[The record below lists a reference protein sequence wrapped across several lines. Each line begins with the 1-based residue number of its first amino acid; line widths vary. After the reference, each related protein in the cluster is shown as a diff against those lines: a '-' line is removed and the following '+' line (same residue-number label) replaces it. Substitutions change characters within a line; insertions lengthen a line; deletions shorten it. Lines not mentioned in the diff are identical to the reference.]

1 MKKKTKIL
9 IGVLSVVALIAVG
22 FAVWWFLPTHFL
34 GGVSPETIAV
44 IEVFNG
50 NDGNRFE
57 VTEPEDISFLAKN
70 IQSVPMKKDSIA
82 MGMGT
87 TYNLRFLDAKGKEID
102 KFIIMDSSTVR
113 SGVVF
118 YECDGQLKK
127 VEDHLIELEKAQFPD
142 TQWVKDQNTNETE
155 GA

>member
-1 MKKKTKIL
+1 MKRRTKIAVW
-9 IGVLSVVALIAVG
+9 ILSVVALIAV
-22 FAVWWFLPTHFL
+22 ALVIWWFLPTHFL
-34 GGVSPETIAV
+34 GGVSPEEIAV

-50 NDGNRFE
+50 NDGNRFD
-57 VTEPEDISFLAKN
+57 VTDPEDIVFLAKH
-70 IQSVPMKKDSIA
+70 IQAVPMKKDSIA

-113 SGVVF
+113 SGLVF
-118 YECDGQLKK
+118 YECDGQLKQA
-127 VEDHLIELEKAQFPD
+127 EDHLIALEKAQFPD

>member
-1 MKKKTKIL
+1 MKRRTKIAVW
-9 IGVLSVVALIAVG
+9 ILSVVALIAV
-22 FAVWWFLPTHFL
+22 ALVIWWFLPAHFL
-34 GGVSPETIAV
+34 GGVSPEEISAV
-44 IEVFNG
+44 EVFNG
-50 NDGNRFE
+50 NDGNRFA
-57 VTEPEDISFLAKN
+57 VTEPEDISVLVES
-70 IQSVPMKKDSIA
+70 IQRVPMKKDSIA

-113 SGVVF
+113 SGLVF
-118 YECDGQLKK
+118 YECDGQLKQA
-127 VEDHLIELEKAQFPD
+127 EDHLIALEKAQFPD